1 MKTTSDV
8 KPGVTSH
15 IEKKMLYS
23 ETVSGNQQKKAEQ
36 KTYKLTVKSKSGHSI
51 DHMKNLVKTKVN
63 AVDMKIGITTFKGL
77 SNG

>member
-1 MKTTSDV
+1 MMHGTTNI
-8 KPGVTSH
+8 KF
-15 IEKKMLYS
+15 
-23 ETVSGNQQKKAEQ
+23 
-36 KTYKLTVKSKSGHSI
+36 TVKSKSGHNI